1 MKQLLLLLMMLLSL
15 AANAQTV
22 EIDGIYYSLSSSKK
36 TAQLTSNPNG
46 YTGDIVLPATISY
59 NGDDYDVT
67 SIGYRAF
74 YGCKGLTSITI
85 PNSVTSIETR
95 AFENCDGLTS
105 VHISSIVSWCQIQFV
120 STYSNPLIYA
130 KHLFLNGE
138 EIRDLIIPEEIETI
152 NSSVFDGCSGLT
164 SVTISNSVTTIGDGA
179 FRGCSG
185 LTSVIIPNSVTSI
198 GQWAFERCNALMS
211 VVIPNS
217 VTTIGYGAFRY
228 CSGLISVTISNSLTT
243 IGDEVFSGCIGLTS
257 VTIPNSVTSIGS
269 YAFQDCSGLTSMAI
283 PESVTSIG
291 SGAFSGCSSLTSIAI
306 PESVTSIGS
315 YAFQDCSGLASFII
329 PNGVKTIE
337 EKTFYGCNGLTSIII
352 PDGVTSIG
360 DFAFGGCKLLSS
372 MEIPSSV
379 MNIGNYAFS
388 NCNSLTSVIIPE
400 KVTSIANSV
409 FYGCRGLTSINIPE
423 SVTAIGNSAFY
434 NCSGLTTVTIP
445 NSVTSIGE
453 KAFQNCSKMVTLL
466 LSDNLKMISNS
477 TFSYCWNLTSITIP
491 ASVEYIYADAFGNCS
506 ALEKVKVLAETP
518 PFLHD
523 KAFSKYDIPLMVPVG
538 CKEAYQ
544 SAQGWKNFTDI
555 SDSRYQLT
563 YMVDGEEYKSYIIE
577 YGTAIT
583 PEAEPTKETYK
594 FSGWSDIP
602 EAMPAHDVVV
612 TGTFARYFDV
622 GNLTKAINF
631 VMKSNA
637 SAEETVLYDL
647 NNNEKMDVGDVI
659 LIVKFILSNIY
670 SAPSYIGR
678 RAGEITDLA
687 QYTAAQF
694 EVKTA
699 GNVDIR
705 LVKSMEQTHQLMYQ
719 QKDANT
725 YAVVVYSLSNQL
737 MQPENGKII
746 ETDNDSDILSIENA
760 TVATPTGET
769 VYYQTLSATTGIEKI
784 ENENGTAVIY
794 DLKGN
799 RLNGGKAMNKGIY
812 IVNGKK
818 AVVR

>member
-1 MKQLLLLLMMLLSL
+1 MKKQLQLLLLMLLSL

-36 TAQLTSNPNG
+36 TAQLTSNPNE

-74 YGCKGLTSITI
+74 YGCRGLTSITI

-164 SVTISNSVTTIGDGA
+164 SVTIPNSVTTIGDGA

-198 GQWAFERCNALMS
+198 GQWVFEGCNALTS

-217 VTTIGYGAFRY
+217 VTTIGDGAFRG
-228 CSGLISVTISNSLTT
+228 CSSLISVTIPNSVST
-243 IGDEVFSGCIGLTS
+243 IGGAAFERCSDLTS

-269 YAFQDCSGLTSMAI
+269 SAFW
-283 PESVTSIG
+283 
-291 SGAFSGCSSLTSIAI
+291 GCSSLTSIAI

-337 EKTFYGCNGLTSIII
+337 EHTFYGCNGLTSIII
-352 PDGVTSIG
+352 PDGVTSIE

-506 ALEKVKVLAETP
+506 ALEKVKVLAGTP

-659 LIVKFILSNIY
+659 LIVKFILNNIY
-670 SAPSYIGR
+670 NAPSYIGR
-678 RAGEITDLA
+678 RAGEVTDLS
-687 QYTAAQF
+687 QFTAAQF

-737 MQPENGKII
+737 MQPERGKII
-746 ETDNDSDILSIENA
+746 ETGNNSEILSIENV

-769 VYYQTLSATTGIEKI
+769 AYYQTLSATIGIEQI
-784 ENENGTAVIY
+784 ENENGTAAIY
-794 DLKGN
+794 NLKGN
-799 RLNGGKAMNKGIY
+799 RLNNEKALNKGIY

-818 AVVR
+818 TVVR